1 MKTILT
7 KILLIVI
14 YIAVTACTLSQY
26 AKLVQHLLNINY
38 NWLFELLVVLG
49 MTVFQYLFIHKKT
62 WSVKLDY
69 FFKMLLVSL
78 LGSVILWSLLLLN
91 YFYKVGD
98 IINLIYFFGVV
109 IAMFFIHKNIVT
121 KMELPFYLSYTN
133 ILYRFIILL
142 FII

>member
-1 MKTILT
+1 MKIIST
-7 KILLIVI
+7 KILSILIC
-14 YIAVTACTLSQY
+14 IAVTAFTLSQY
-26 AKLVQHLLNINY
+26 AKLIQHLLSINY
-38 NWLFELLVVLG
+38 NWLFELLMVLG

-78 LGSVILWSLLLLN
+78 LGSVILWPLLLLN
-91 YFYKVGD
+91 YFYNIID
-98 IINLIYFFGVV
+98 IGNVSYFFGVV
-109 IAMFFIHKNIVT
+109 IAMFFIHKNIVA
-121 KMELPFYLSYTN
+121 KMKLPFYLSYTY